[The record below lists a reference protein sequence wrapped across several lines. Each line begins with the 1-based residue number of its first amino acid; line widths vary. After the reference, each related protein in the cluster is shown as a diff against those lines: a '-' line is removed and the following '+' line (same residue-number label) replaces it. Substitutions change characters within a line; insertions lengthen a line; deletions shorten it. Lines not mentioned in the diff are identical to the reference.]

1 MCPDEGA
8 LSVQHA
14 KTADLG
20 MFGEASL
27 LQYTP

>member
-1 MCPDEGA
+1 MCLGKHA
-8 LSVQHA
+8 LSVQHV

-27 LQYTP
+27 LNDTL